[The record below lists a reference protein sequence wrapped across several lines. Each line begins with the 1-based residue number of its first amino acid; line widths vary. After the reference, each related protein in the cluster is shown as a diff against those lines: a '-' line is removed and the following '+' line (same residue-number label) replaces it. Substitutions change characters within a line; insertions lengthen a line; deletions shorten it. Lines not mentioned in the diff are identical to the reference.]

1 MYPSVPIAFNH
12 RRQTLKF
19 AQEVVLAS
27 TPDLCRFVQNIAE
40 ELVFEILQMQNFLT
54 LEEVVE
60 RINKAHREAWAA
72 AAAVPHT
79 LRPEPQSHPT
89 DFYVPKLTRRLLNF
103 VFST

>member
-1 MYPSVPIAFNH
+1 MIFRDRGIADPDFSNSPLQELPDVP
-12 RRQTLKF
+12 
-19 AQEVVLAS
+19 
-27 TPDLCRFVQNIAE
+27 CRADSAR
-40 ELVFEILQMQNFLT
+40 LEILQMQNFLT